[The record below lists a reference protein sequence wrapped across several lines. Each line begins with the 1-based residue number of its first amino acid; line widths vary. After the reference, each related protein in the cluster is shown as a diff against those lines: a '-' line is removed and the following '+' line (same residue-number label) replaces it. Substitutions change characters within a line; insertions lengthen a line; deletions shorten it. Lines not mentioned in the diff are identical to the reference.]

1 MAVFIAD
8 ASATLPW
15 CLKDEETAWTL
26 GLLRR
31 LETESI
37 VVPAHWPTELSNGLL
52 VATRKGRIPQG
63 RASLFWDEM
72 AALPI
77 RVELPLSADQAKAVF
92 ILCDRH
98 NLTFYDAAYLE
109 LALRLRLPLATQD
122 GALVRAAA
130 VDGVP
135 SVS

>member
-1 MAVFIAD
+1 MAVFVAD

-31 LETESI
+31 LETDSI
-37 VVPAHWPTELSNGLL
+37 LVPAHWPTELSNGLL

-63 RASLFWDEM
+63 RAPLFWDEL

-77 RVELPLSADQAKAVF
+77 RVEPPLSPEQAKAVF
-92 ILCDRH
+92 VLCDRH

-109 LALRLRLPLATQD
+109 LALRLRLPLATLD
-122 GALVRAAA
+122 GALVRAAGME
-130 VDGVP
+130 GVP